1 MQIEDMKHMT
11 ASTLNQA
18 KLQQDDLKESVNNAV
33 KNNVLKFQRSN
44 PASNLQSQ
52 WHIAAARQQFVFWM
66 TLPYIIL
73 GEYARTWQEVYRAVP
88 SNKEVS

>member
-11 ASTLNQA
+11 ASALNQA
-18 KLQQDDLKESVNNAV
+18 KLQQDDLKESI
-33 KNNVLKFQRSN
+33 KGNVLKFQRNN
-44 PASNLQSQ
+44 PASNLRSQ

-88 SNKEVS
+88 CAKETTDE